1 MERTGTKVS
10 ARLWQFYF
18 YFHELR
24 MFGDRLLNTQALDH
38 TSNLMFLKYFSG
50 RVMIRKYVI
59 YNFAQRALW
68 LYIAEAVLVL
78 AIVMIA
84 RVHM

>member
-1 MERTGTKVS
+1 
-10 ARLWQFYF
+10 
-18 YFHELR
+18 
-24 MFGDRLLNTQALDH
+24 
-38 TSNLMFLKYFSG
+38 MFLKCIFLG
-50 RVMIRKYVI
+50 RVMIRKYVV

-84 RVHM
+84 SVHI

>member
-1 MERTGTKVS
+1 MS
-10 ARLWQFYF
+10 
-18 YFHELR
+18 
-24 MFGDRLLNTQALDH
+24 GDRLLNTQASDH
-38 TSNLMFLKYFSG
+38 TSNLMFLG